1 MPQQTEAFRFIK
13 AHKGQA
19 GLFMACGTGKTLVA
33 IRYAKKHLPA
43 LIICRRDDYLTW
55 EQELELEGINPHHI
69 RFIESSKD
77 FPFSDIGHWN
87 IITYDLAKNHT
98 RKIKRTPFQT
108 AIADESHMIKR
119 WKARRTKAIIRCTRH
134 IPSRIPMTGTAITN
148 DPGDVFT
155 QCLFADDGRT
165 FGRSFWSFRNHYY
178 IQSGPGWYLK
188 HNAKQKIISK
198 LRRMAYYVHE
208 DDVLKLPPIRRLIKS
223 APMSG
228 QQKRQYDKI
237 LNNWEIQLAGRE
249 IIEID
254 HVVAQ
259 LTKLRQVSSGFIYD
273 KNHKAVWFKS
283 YKLKLLIDLL
293 KDPDYLANK
302 KKVVIWCAHTAEI
315 CMLVA
320 IAATLKMRAVAFM
333 GGSRKR
339 KDEARRKF
347 QKDKT
352 VRLFIG
358 QVDSGVGMNELVVS
372 DTAVYFSNSF
382 KVVSRQ
388 QSMRRI
394 RRKGSQIHKTI
405 TYWDLVTEGSYDEV
419 VLKSLKNNISVA
431 NYILSR
437 IREGHPIQSILSTR
451 F

>member
-1 MPQQTEAFRFIK
+1 MAHQIEALKFIES
-13 AHKGQA
+13 HRGQA
-19 GLFMACGTGKTLVA
+19 GLFAACGTGKTAVT
-33 IRYAKKHLPA
+33 IRYGKGHLPA
-43 LIICRRDDYLTW
+43 LVLCRRDDFMTW
-55 EQELELEGINPHHI
+55 KQELEEERVNPHHI
-69 RFIESSKD
+69 RFIESGQDS
-77 FPFSDIGHWN
+77 FDIQRWT
-87 IITYDLAKNHT
+87 IITYDLAKKFT

-148 DPGDVFT
+148 NPGDVFT
-155 QCLFADDGRT
+155 QCLFADNGRT
-165 FGRSFWSFRNHYY
+165 FGRSYWSFRNRYY

-188 HNAKQKIISK
+188 HNAKQKIISR
-198 LRRMAYYVHE
+198 LRGIAYYVHE

-249 IIEID
+249 TVEID
-254 HVVAQ
+254 HVITQ

-273 KNHKAVWFKS
+273 KNHEAVWFKS

-293 KDPDYLANK
+293 KDPDYLADK

-320 IAATLKMRAVAFM
+320 VAATLKMGAVAFV

-339 KDEARRKF
+339 KDEARKRF
-347 QKDKT
+347 RDDST
-352 VRLFIG
+352 VKLFIG
-358 QVDSGVGMNELVVS
+358 QVDSGIGMNELVVS
-372 DTAVYFSNSF
+372 DTAVYYSNSF
-382 KVVSRQ
+382 RVVSRK
-388 QSMRRI
+388 QSEMRI
-394 RRKGSQIHKTI
+394 RRKGSERHRVI
-405 TYWDLVTEGSYDEV
+405 TYWDLVTENSADEH
-419 VLKSLKNNISVA
+419 VLKALKGNISIA
-431 NYILSR
+431 DYILSR
-437 IREGHPIQSILSTR
+437 IREGQEISQILT
-451 F
+451 